1 MNSNAKLSVAI
12 AAILSGAPAGF
23 ASAGPA
29 SDTETS
35 STDDDHGNHRHRA
48 AALREHARRADLDS
62 GVHRAKR

>member
-29 SDTETS
+29 SDTET
-35 STDDDHGNHRHRA
+35 GNAEMITEITVTAHRR
-48 AALREHARRADLDS
+48 S
-62 GVHRAKR
+62 